1 MHPKI
6 DVGPRI
12 LTARPEGPRPT
23 TKPPRPRAAA
33 EPSNIERPTFHVTTT
48 TLNRQ
53 AHQLSILIK
62 HDVASFARHQELVV
76 ANEQIRRIV
85 SELVELFAPQG
96 ENNAN
101 KKQQVQAQCK
111 LNELKKIQDDLDGH
125 KDPNA
130 SQLREQ
136 PSGTQATETATDTT
150 VEGSSVVELV
160 GDKGKS
166 LVHAEA
172 SLSSM
177 SDESEDEDTTIE
189 HYLINDDLDKE
200 DVVEGIVE
208 DWKSDGDVVA
218 SIDHVEIGKG
228 EDIVYTRE
236 NVSIVEFSDV
246 DFKEFREHIYNDKP
260 VEEVSN
266 PEEVPEE
273 AKNFLHKWLKAP
285 PPYLMQKKRYINTRG
300 KYSGQIRSWDFDE

>member
-1 MHPKI
+1 M
-6 DVGPRI
+6 
-12 LTARPEGPRPT
+12 TA
-23 TKPPRPRAAA
+23 
-33 EPSNIERPTFHVTTT
+33 
-48 TLNRQ
+48 TLNHQ
-53 AHQLSILIK
+53 AHHLSILIK
-62 HDVASFARHQELVV
+62 HD
-76 ANEQIRRIV
+76 
-85 SELVELFAPQG
+85 G
-96 ENNAN
+96 ESNAN

-136 PSGTQATETATDTT
+136 PSGTQATETATNTA

-166 LVHAEA
+166 LVHVDA

-177 SDESEDEDTTIE
+177 SDEPDDEDTTIE
-189 HYLINDDLDKE
+189 HYLTNDDLDKE
-200 DVVEGIVE
+200 NVVEGIVE
-208 DWKSDGDVVA
+208 DWKSDDDVVA
-218 SIDHVEIGKG
+218 SIDRMEIGNG
-228 EDIVYTRE
+228 EDIVYTME
-236 NVSIVEFSDV
+236 NISIVEFADV

-273 AKNFLHKWLKAP
+273 VRNFLHKWLNAP
-285 PPYLMQKKRYINTRG
+285 PPYLMQNKRYINTRG
-300 KYSGQIRSWDFDE
+300 KYSGQIRSWDFDERHRLIMIKRTDGV